1 MGACPWRPIAGS
13 PELSSPDGPGGA
25 SCGDNPRPEPLSP
38 SAPRPNPAQVPGS
51 PQGRPG
57 PSRAAS
63 RASAGATSQAASPGA
78 ASAAIGLA
86 PRQVAWQVLQA
97 VAAGAY
103 ADGALERELQRQPL
117 SGQDRAL
124 ATELAY
130 GAIRQRRLLDGWLDQ
145 LGKVPAE
152 RQPPKLR
159 WLLHLGLYQ
168 LLASDRVPASAA
180 VSTSVE
186 LAKRGGLARLAPVV
200 NGLLRSFLRQQEAG
214 QGLELPAD
222 PALALARRQSLPDW
236 LAQALLE
243 WLAGPQAEAFAVAC
257 NQPPSLDLRCNPLR
271 GSREQLLADL
281 RAAGVAAEPI
291 AGLPQGLVLLGRSGD
306 LRQLPGYAEGRWCV
320 QDRSAQRIAPLLAPQ
335 PGERILDACAA
346 PGGKSTH
353 LAELM
358 GDRGEVLALD
368 RSAARLQRVGRN
380 LDRLGLACIQTRVGD
395 ATSLGRRPEPT
406 KPNDEQLQLEHPQS
420 ESLSQDPATAPIAQ
434 ASDDAWWQGGFDRIL
449 IDAPCSG
456 LGTLARH
463 ADARWRIN
471 PAAIDELVILQRQ
484 LLEGLAP
491 LLRPGGRLVY
501 ATCTVHPR
509 ENGELIAAFLA
520 AHPDWRLLES
530 WQLWPGQ
537 GPGGAFEGGQSGE
550 TAQASRSPE
559 DAGQAPTGEAPAGE
573 GPGSGG
579 DGFFAAALQAPG

>member
-1 MGACPWRPIAGS
+1 MGGCPWRPTAGS
-13 PELSSPDGPGGA
+13 RPIRPPDRPWGA
-25 SCGDNPRPEPLSP
+25 SCGDNSSPAPLSR
-38 SAPRPNPAQVPGS
+38 SAPRPNPAKAPGS
-51 PQGRPG
+51 PQARPEAA
-57 PSRAAS
+57 RAATDGGGTTG
-63 RASAGATSQAASPGA
+63 AG
-78 ASAAIGLA
+78 IGLA

-117 SGQDRAL
+117 GTQDRAM

-130 GAIRQRRLLDGWLDQ
+130 GAIRQRRLLDAWLDQ

-214 QGLELPAD
+214 GGLTLPAD
-222 PALALARRQSLPDW
+222 PARALAQRQSLPDW
-236 LAQALLE
+236 LAQALLN
-243 WLAGPQAEAFAVAC
+243 WLPAAQAEAFAAAC

-281 RAAGVAAEPI
+281 RAAGVAAEPL
-291 AGLPQGLVLLGRSGD
+291 AGRPQGLVLGGRSGD
-306 LRQLPGYAEGRWCV
+306 LRLLPGYAEGRWCV
-320 QDRSAQRIAPLLAPQ
+320 QDRSAQRIAPLLDPQ

-358 GDRGEVLALD
+358 GDRGEVVALD

-380 LDRLGLACIQTRVGD
+380 LERLGLTCIQVRVGD
-395 ATSLGRRPEPT
+395 ATHLARGPGPTQPKPDQAQT
-406 KPNDEQLQLEHPQS
+406 KPEQGPPNQHQGQPNQQDEPPTS
-420 ESLSQDPATAPIAQ
+420 APLPGGG
-434 ASDDAWWQGGFDRIL
+434 DGAWWQEGFDRIL
-449 IDAPCSG
+449 VDAPCSG

-463 ADARWRIN
+463 ADARWRIG
-471 PAAIDELVILQRQ
+471 PAAIDELVVLQRQ

-520 AHPDWRLLES
+520 SHPDWQLLES

-537 GPGGAFEGGQSGE
+537 GPAGD
-550 TAQASRSPE
+550 TAGPE
-559 DAGQAPTGEAPAGE
+559 GE
-573 GPGSGG
+573 GLGAGGNPSGG
-579 DGFFAAALQAPG
+579 DGFFAAALKAPL